1 MVIRG
6 LLGESDLL
14 TLLSPD
20 QVALEIAAGALT
32 TIGPPL
38 ADSIRHIG
46 LTTRTDWRPTAM
58 QRRLIALIEEAS
70 ASL

>member
-1 MVIRG
+1 M
-6 LLGESDLL
+6 
-14 TLLSPD
+14 
-20 QVALEIAAGALT
+20 
-32 TIGPPL
+32 
-38 ADSIRHIG
+38 G